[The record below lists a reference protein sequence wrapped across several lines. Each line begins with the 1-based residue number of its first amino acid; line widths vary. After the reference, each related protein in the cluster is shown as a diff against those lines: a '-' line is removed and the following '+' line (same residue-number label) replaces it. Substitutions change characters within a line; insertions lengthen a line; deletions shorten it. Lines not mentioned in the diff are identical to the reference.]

1 MPSGG
6 RRLET
11 RSGHVPE
18 ARSGRTPTLAGCGSR
33 RKTRIHHSVQGTMK
47 NRFLR
52 IWLWE
57 PVLGTDPW
65 VRVWL
70 WLVLAA
76 LLDLFAIGAI
86 TRLTDSGLSMVEWRP
101 LMGVFPPFSDSE
113 WRRVFELYQAT
124 SQHILSY
131 GGAMTLSEFKFIF
144 FWEWLHRLWARGLGL
159 AFFLPMVWFLW
170 QRRLSF
176 KAWSPHGLGLLGL
189 GGLQGLI
196 GWWMVQSGFA
206 DRVSVSHGRLAIHFG
221 LALLVLGWLFMLVST
236 PISVSGVSTPGVS
249 TPVSTPGGQGAYRW
263 CRVHRG
269 VSGLET
275 TLFAV
280 FMFCLLLSGALVAG
294 LKAGLLHQTWPLMGG
309 QIVPPDYFSAPQNS
323 LQDGFRGG
331 FWYNALHSPAA
342 VQFHHRVLAYGAVAW
357 GLWLAWR
364 TRGPAARLLGGL
376 LCLQL
381 CVGILNIV
389 LSVPLVLAVLHQLL
403 GCLLL
408 LGALNLGI
416 ANAVARAG
424 HAATNQSRLESARL
438 ESARLESVE

>member
-1 MPSGG
+1 MG
-6 RRLET
+6 
-11 RSGHVPE
+11 
-18 ARSGRTPTLAGCGSR
+18 A
-33 RKTRIHHSVQGTMK
+33 
-47 NRFLR
+47 
-52 IWLWE
+52 
-57 PVLGTDPW
+57 DPW

-124 SQHILSY
+124 PQHILSY
-131 GGAMTLSEFKFIF
+131 GGSMTLSEFKFIF

-159 AFFLPMVWFLW
+159 LFFLPMVWFLW

-176 KAWSPHGLGLLGL
+176 KAWSRHGLGLLCL

-236 PISVSGVSTPGVS
+236 PVSMS
-249 TPVSTPGGQGAYRW
+249 GGQGAYRW

-294 LKAGLLHQTWPLMGG
+294 LKAGLLHQSWPLMGG
-309 QIVPPDYFSAPQNS
+309 QFVPPDYFSNPQNS
-323 LQDGFRGG
+323 LQDG

-342 VQFHHRVLAYGAVAW
+342 VQFHHRLLAYGAVAW
-357 GLWLAWR
+357 GVWLAWR
-364 TRGPAARLLGGL
+364 TRGPAAMLLGGL

-416 ANAVARAG
+416 ANAMAWAGAG
-424 HAATNQSRLESARL
+424 HAATKQSRLESARL
-438 ESARLESVE
+438 ESPG